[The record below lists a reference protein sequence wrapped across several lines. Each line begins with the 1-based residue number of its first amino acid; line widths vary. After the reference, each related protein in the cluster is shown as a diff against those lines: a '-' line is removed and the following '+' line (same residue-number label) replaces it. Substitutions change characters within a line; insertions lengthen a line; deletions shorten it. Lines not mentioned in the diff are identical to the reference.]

1 MGAPLRPFSRCPGPG
16 PDNCLVALISISD
29 NQRPTGSFELKFFQE
44 AELDGAPAKDLS
56 KPGPD
61 AHAGSDSDPG
71 ADVLLPLVYDQL
83 RRLAQ
88 HMMAKEQP
96 GQTLQA
102 TALVHEAYLRLS
114 DSDRGRWTNR
124 HHFYIVAAK
133 AMRRILVERA
143 RRRGRLKRGGGR
155 KSVALTDSDLLI
167 DTDSLDLVNLDEA
180 LRRLSTRDPRVGQVV
195 MLRFFAGLSIE
206 ETAETLDI
214 SASTAKRDWNY
225 AKAWLYRAMR
235 EDED

>member
-1 MGAPLRPFSRCPGPG
+1 M
-16 PDNCLVALISISD
+16 
-29 NQRPTGSFELKFFQE
+29 
-44 AELDGAPAKDLS
+44 DGAADKDLS
-56 KPGPD
+56 KAGLD
-61 AHAGSDSDPG
+61 DHAGVDVDPG
-71 ADVLLPLVYDQL
+71 AGADELLPLVYDQL

-88 HMMAKEQP
+88 HMMANEQP

-102 TALVHEAYLRLS
+102 TALVHEVYLRLS
-114 DSDRGRWTNR
+114 DSDRDRWTNR

-143 RRRGRLKRGGGR
+143 RRRSRLKRGGGR
-155 KSVALTDSDLLI
+155 KGVALTDSDLLI

-180 LRRLSTRDPRVGQVV
+180 IRRLAIRDPRVFQVV

-214 SASTAKRDWNY
+214 STSTAKRDWNY
-225 AKAWLYRAMR
+225 AKAWLYRAMS
-235 EDED
+235 EDDT